1 METVLGQI
9 RHMHVKI
16 NASDILVDN
25 TPILMRLFT
34 NCPANIFF
42 QVSSGFLPGFLP
54 FFCRSRHVIGMCERV
69 LFCRVV
75 AALPGFLPIF
85 FRAEA
90 YMTMSEGFRK
100 KTR

>member
-1 METVLGQI
+1 MLLLHAAKENFFQF
-9 RHMHVKI
+9 M
-16 NASDILVDN
+16 SYYY
-25 TPILMRLFT
+25 
-34 NCPANIFF
+34 PANIFF